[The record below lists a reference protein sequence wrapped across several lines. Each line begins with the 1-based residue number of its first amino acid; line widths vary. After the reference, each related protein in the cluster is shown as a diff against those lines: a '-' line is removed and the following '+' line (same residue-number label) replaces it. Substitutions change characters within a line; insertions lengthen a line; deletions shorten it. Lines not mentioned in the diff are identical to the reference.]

1 MSILFNT
8 MTQVWNFFK
17 TSVLPKRQDWLN
29 NSIWFYC
36 SWRQKCSP
44 DRVDDRVVAGV
55 SLGEHTSPDGEQ
67 GADSQGLEDSGEVD
81 DQVGRPRAEPQ
92 RDGHQG
98 DLDSGHRDV
107 YVNG

>member
-1 MSILFNT
+1 MSILYNT
-8 MTQVWNFFK
+8 MTQVCNFLK
-17 TSVLPKRQDWLN
+17 ISVLPKRQDWLN
-29 NSIWFYC
+29 NSISFYC
-36 SWRQKCSP
+36 SWWQKCSP
-44 DRVDDRVVAGV
+44 DGVDDRVVAGV

-98 DLDSGHRDV
+98 DLDSGHR
-107 YVNG
+107 YV